1 MFTIYETSPRY
12 CTVTD
17 ALVGVTYRPLATV
30 ATREEA
36 RAYAHRW
43 VADEGPDTEVGL
55 DLHGP
60 DGRSTWWEETPAPYR
75 AEVNEDDLPF

>member
-1 MFTIYETSPRY
+1 MFTIYETSPRS
-12 CTVTD
+12 CPVTD
-17 ALVGVTYRPLATV
+17 ALVGVTYRRVATV

-43 VADEGPDTEVGL
+43 VAGEGQDTEVGL

-60 DGRSTWWEETPAPYR
+60 DGRTWWEETPAPYR